1 MYIIEVVK
9 NQNSLLNQIV
19 IKNETLKFHGSI
31 YPNLGASLQNLT
43 SHNTEIINGISNTVE
58 GLNDYK
64 NTYKSAFLFPFPN
77 RISEGK
83 YEFGQTKYDLD
94 CNEKALNNALH
105 GYIYNKPFSMKNIE
119 TSENNAIVSL
129 YYTDKGITK
138 GFPFPYRLEI
148 IYTFSPKKIA
158 INFQVFNNGVKSFPY
173 GIGWHPYF
181 KTSNLK
187 TSSLNFEGETQYFL
201 DERMIPQFEIPLKF
215 KNPLTIKDTFLDD
228 CFITNKPQVY
238 FKCDSY
244 SIGIDSSPKNKKNYL
259 QVYTPPTK
267 DCVAIE
273 PMTCAPNAFNNKN
286 GLQVLEANANFE
298 WQISLEYFTVMK
310 L

>member
-1 MYIIEVVK
+1 M
-9 NQNSLLNQIV
+9 
-19 IKNETLKFHGSI
+19 KFQCSN
-31 YPNLGASLQNLT
+31 YPNLGASLQKLT
-43 SHNTEIINGISNTVE
+43 SHNTEIINGISNTFE
-58 GLNDYK
+58 CLNDYK
-64 NTYKSAFLFPFPN
+64 KTYKSAFLFPFPN

-83 YEFGQTKYDLD
+83 YEFNQKNYELD
-94 CNEKALNNALH
+94 CNERALNNALH
-105 GYIYNKPFSMKNIE
+105 GLIYNKPFSIKRIE

-129 YYTDKGITK
+129 YYTDDGKTK
-138 GFPFPYRLEI
+138 GFPFPYQIEI

-158 INFQVFNNGVKSFPY
+158 INFQAFNNGVKSFPY

-187 TSSLNFEGETQYFL
+187 TSSLDFEGKTQYEL
-201 DERMIPQFEIPLKF
+201 NNKMIPQFKIPLKF

-298 WQISLEYFTVMK
+298 C
-310 L
+310 

>member
-19 IKNETLKFHGSI
+19 IKNERLKFHSAI
-31 YPNLGASLQNLT
+31 YPNLGASLQKLT
-43 SHNTEIINGISNTVE
+43 SNNTEIINGISNTVE

-83 YEFGQTKYDLD
+83 YEFGQTKYELD

-105 GYIYNKPFSMKNIE
+105 GHIYNKQFSIKSIE

-129 YYTDKGITK
+129 FYTDEGKTN

-148 IYTFSPKKIA
+148 IYAFSPKKIA
-158 INFQVFNNGVKSFPY
+158 ITFQVFNSGEKSFPF

-187 TSSLNFEGETQYFL
+187 SSSLDFEGETQYLL
-201 DERMIPQFEIPLKF
+201 DERMIPQREILLKF
-215 KNPLTIKDTFLDD
+215 KTPLTIEDTFLDD

-238 FKCDSY
+238 FKCDTY
-244 SIGIDSSPKNKKNYL
+244 SIGIDSSPKSKKNYL

-298 WQISLEYFTVMK
+298 WQINLLYQ